1 MPKGTNP
8 VKQRAERAERAKS
21 ERKGKEEMEAEGGR
35 PAKAPPPAPRKEPPR
50 DLDEMRMSG
59 EGPGFRKGGAV
70 GASRRADGIAQRGK
84 TRGRYI

>member
-8 VKQRAERAERAKS
+8 VQKRAERAERSKS
-21 ERKGKEEMEAEGGR
+21 ERAGKEGMEAEGGR
-35 PAKAPPPAPRKEPPR
+35 PAKAAPERPRKEPPR

-70 GASRRADGIAQRGK
+70 SSRADGIAQRGK